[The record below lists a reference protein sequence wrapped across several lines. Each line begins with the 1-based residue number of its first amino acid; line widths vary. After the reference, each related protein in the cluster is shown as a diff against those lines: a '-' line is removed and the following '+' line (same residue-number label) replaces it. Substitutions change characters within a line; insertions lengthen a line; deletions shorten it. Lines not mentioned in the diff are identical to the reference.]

1 MSAQVDDHRLLD
13 GFRVALEAA
22 VAGLR
27 EHFAVIGRNGLPVGA
42 LSGLSKADRIE
53 RSGELADGAGFR
65 FHGTG
70 CLVTFPDG
78 VEVDFNWSPDD
89 REVFDAWRL
98 LGHARSRGVDDLD
111 QAAVEELLER
121 AASAGILRRHAWGFF
136 SFTSEV
142 E

>member
-1 MSAQVDDHRLLD
+1 MSGQVDDHRLLD

-22 VAGLR
+22 VSGLK
-27 EHFAVIGRNGLPVGA
+27 EHFAIIGRNGLPVGA

-70 CLVTFPDG
+70 CLITTVDG
-78 VEVDFNWSPDD
+78 VEVDFDWSPDD

-98 LGHARSRGVDDLD
+98 LRHARSRGLDDLD
-111 QAAVEELLER
+111 QAAVEEILER
-121 AASAGILRRHAWGFF
+121 AASAGILRRQAGGFF
-136 SFTSEV
+136 SFTSEM